1 MGTTLAAGRDAKI
14 GIRPNVSG
22 KLYGTGFLYLTG
34 MSEGANLSFSAENQT
49 QEVYGED
56 AKIVSGTDT
65 GSFEATAFVTNTSGQ
80 VHKITVG
87 TAGSGYT
94 SAPTVGFSGGTP
106 TTAATAIAEVDVA
119 TGTIT
124 GVFITNFGE
133 GYASAPTI
141 SFTGGGGTGAAA
153 TAVIGG
159 NSDQALY
166 GALKNK
172 DLKIEFS
179 PNGGVASSKKTK
191 FTFDF
196 ARESFSIEPA
206 VNGVIPMQFSGGAQ
220 NVAVSEW

>member
-14 GIRPNVSG
+14 GIRPHVSG

-87 TAGSGYT
+87 TPGSGYT
-94 SAPTVGFSGGTP
+94 SAPTVTLTGSS
-106 TTAATAIAEVDVA
+106 TTAATAIAEIDVA
-119 TGTIT
+119 AGTVT

-133 GYASAPTI
+133 GYTSAPTVAF
-141 SFTGGGGTGAAA
+141 SGGGGTGAAA
-153 TAVIGG
+153 TASIGG

-166 GALKNK
+166 NALKNK

-179 PNGGVASSKKTK
+179 PNGGTASSKKTK

-220 NVAVSEW
+220 NVTPSEW

>member
-22 KLYGTGFLYLTG
+22 KLYGSGFLYLTG

-56 AKIVSGTDT
+56 AKIVSGSDT

-80 VHKITVG
+80 VHKVTVG

-94 SAPTVGFSGGTP
+94 SAPTVTFTGSS
-106 TTAATAIAEVDVA
+106 TTAATAIAEIDVA
-119 TGTIT
+119 AGTVT
-124 GVFITNFGE
+124 AVFITNFGE
-133 GYASAPTI
+133 GYTSAPTVGF
-141 SFTGGGGTGAAA
+141 SGGGGTGAAA
-153 TAVIGG
+153 TASIGG

-179 PNGGVASSKKTK
+179 PNGGTASSKKTK

-220 NVAVSEW
+220 NVTPSEW